1 MYRLVVESRGRAQ
14 ELLRTVVR
22 GYRNV
27 FRGFGAFAA
36 GAAVLVAVGVIVVY
50 PLWLFATRSP
60 EAFTA
65 IVLSAVAAGLVAAI
79 ARWFVRE
86 ARQANDG
93 LITPLRKTGSVLL
106 RVSAVALFLFGVY
119 IAALLFQVNR
129 IGLAAALS
137 LLLLAVLGLL
147 FSGAGDRRSGHAG

>member
-1 MYRLVVESRGRAQ
+1 VESTGRAQ

-27 FRGFGAFAA
+27 FRGLGTFLA

-50 PLWLFATRSP
+50 PLWLFAARSP

-65 IVLSAVAAGLVAAI
+65 IVLAAVAIGIVAAI

-86 ARQANDG
+86 ARQASDG
-93 LITPLRKTGSVLL
+93 LITPLRKAGSVLL
-106 RVSAVALFLFGVY
+106 RVLAVALFLVGVY
-119 IAALLFQVNR
+119 IAALLLQVNR
-129 IGLAAALS
+129 IGLAAALGF
-137 LLLLAVLGLL
+137 LLLAVLGLL